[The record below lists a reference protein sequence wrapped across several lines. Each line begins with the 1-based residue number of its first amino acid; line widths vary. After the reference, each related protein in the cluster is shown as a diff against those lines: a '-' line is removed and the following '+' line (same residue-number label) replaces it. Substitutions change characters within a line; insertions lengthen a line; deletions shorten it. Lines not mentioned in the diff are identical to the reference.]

1 MKRSKRGVTLIE
13 VLLAGAI
20 TALVIVCVMQ
30 GVIVSVGICRENS
43 ELLAAE
49 AYAWDTAWKWLN
61 KKDEEL
67 NASATPQYYPSADG
81 FNIASNECPV
91 IYRSAAMGSPKCYV
105 CVSGVTLAS
114 GDQSNLVKRIDVNV
128 EWGAT
133 GSRYCLNR
141 IGSAA
146 AKTYN
151 VPVTVYKCPIDRG
164 EELGE

>member
-49 AYAWDTAWKWLN
+49 AYAWDTAWRWLN
-61 KKDEEL
+61 KKDEDL

-91 IYRSAAMGSPKCYV
+91 IYRSTAAGSPKCYV

-141 IGSAA
+141 IGSVA